1 MVEPGET
8 KVKAEEGEERKYRAK
23 FNKKKHGKNNNSKRV
38 DRDRDVPELLK
49 GVEFSMAKNG
59 PDLYLKALAK
69 LQLYASTTYKNSADV
84 WKSLKMGK
92 VVTFTPP
99 SLDENASPMQKEMWK
114 IHVNNTIK
122 HEELLEAN
130 LEVMYK
136 VVMSICDPVLKD
148 QVCNHESY
156 EEIDNKQ
163 DTLGLLQI
171 IKKAMYSNGDDN
183 NHMGYNHVVAVMNYY
198 RIQQERFQS
207 LQEYRDQFIAYRKVC
222 EQLGIK
228 IGVSENGGTNML
240 KRMKI
245 TNPTQQQK
253 DDAEKKAIEE
263 HNTILFLLGADK
275 YKYGK
280 LIEDMKNDVILK
292 KDSFPKSVSEVS
304 HLLSK
309 WKNSYGGKYNNGKNE
324 SNDGIAFTTMTDEKE
339 KATNKN
345 DKKKEITCF
354 KCKQKGHY
362 SNKCTEESPA
372 VTEKKGTSLLIN
384 KEDSSD
390 EEIKD
395 RQYGTGEDDT
405 SVSSEEHEQNNQE
418 K

>member
-207 LQEYRDQFIAYRKVC
+207 LQEYRDQFVMYRKVC

-228 IGVSENGGTNML
+228 IGASENGGTNML

-245 TNPTQQQK
+245 TNPMQQQK
-253 DDAEKKAIEE
+253 DDTEKKAIEE
-263 HNTILFLLGADK
+263 HRAILFLLGADK

-280 LIEDMKNDVILK
+280 LIKDMKNDVILK
-292 KDSFPKSVSEVS
+292 KDSFPKTVSEAS

-309 WKNSYGGKYNNGKNE
+309 WKTVTAEN
-324 SNDGIAFTTMTDEKE
+324 ITMEKM
-339 KATNKN
+339 
-345 DKKKEITCF
+345 
-354 KCKQKGHY
+354 
-362 SNKCTEESPA
+362 SPMM
-372 VTEKKGTSLLIN
+372 VLPS
-384 KEDSSD
+384 
-390 EEIKD
+390 
-395 RQYGTGEDDT
+395 QP
-405 SVSSEEHEQNNQE
+405 
-418 K
+418 